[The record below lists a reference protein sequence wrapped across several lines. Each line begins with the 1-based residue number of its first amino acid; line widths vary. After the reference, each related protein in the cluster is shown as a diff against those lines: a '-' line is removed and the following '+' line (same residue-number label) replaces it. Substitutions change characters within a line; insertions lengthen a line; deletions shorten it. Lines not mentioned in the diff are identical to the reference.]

1 MIKKTSF
8 LLLFLFI
15 QSFLNAQDFTIDSFI
30 ADIIVNKDGRV
41 QVTENI
47 YTDFHKEKHGLYR
60 IIPYVFSNNGNKYK
74 TEIEDIN
81 VEGRNSKTKSKNGS
95 VELKIGDA
103 NAYVIGK
110 QLYKINY
117 VVQGPFIS
125 TDTFQEFYWNITGNE
140 WKAPINK
147 VKYKIIFPEAAAI
160 DGSNMKIFTG
170 QTHSTIA
177 EGSIIQERNIVYGMS
192 SRALAEGEGLT
203 IAIRMPAKY
212 IPDENTMTIKAPIIR
227 QAVPTSKQWPLAAA
241 VLAFLGGIVA
251 FWQKL
256 RGKGSEEET
265 IPQAY
270 PPLDLTPAE
279 VGAFYDHIVHDR
291 DIVSMLPY
299 WANQGFLSM
308 SYNANYGE
316 ISIKKIKDLD
326 QERPPYEY
334 TLFNAIFNFGNEV
347 ALSDLKEK
355 FYSSQAKVKSQIKK
369 EIIDLDM
376 YDENY
381 SFWFKSWRVWILIP
395 ILLPM
400 FIAAFIFGYWIVG
413 IALIITIVA
422 VIILSS
428 IGRKPSEKGQRVKQ
442 DLKGFL
448 AFLKNDNSP
457 EYEAIVK
464 KDPQYFEKVYP
475 YAVAFNLDKNFI
487 NKIRPYQSSAP
498 FWFGYYGIHSH
509 TPFNDFSDHF
519 KPKEIVSAF
528 TSYPASSG
536 GGGTSGGGF
545 SGGGFGG
552 GGGGS
557 W

>member
-1 MIKKTSF
+1 M
-8 LLLFLFI
+8 LLLMTFHI
-15 QSFLNAQDFTIDSFI
+15 IVKAQDFIIDSFI
-30 ADIIVNKDGRV
+30 SNIIINKDGKV
-41 QVTENI
+41 EVSENI
-47 YTDFHKEKHGLYR
+47 YVDFQKEKHGIYR
-60 IIPYVFSNNGNKYK
+60 TIPYVFSNNGNKYK
-74 TEIEDIN
+74 TEIDDII
-81 VEGRNSKTKSKNGS
+81 VEGRNSKTKRRNGS

-103 NAYVIGK
+103 DAYVNGK

-117 VVQGPFIS
+117 TVLGPFIN

-147 VKYKIIFPEAAAI
+147 VKYKITFPDVAAI

-170 QTHSTIA
+170 ETKSTVA

-192 SRALAEGEGLT
+192 SRALEEGEGLT
-203 IAIRMPAKY
+203 VAIRMPANY
-212 IPDENTMTIKAPIIR
+212 IPADRTMTVKPPLVR
-227 QAVPTSKQWPLAAA
+227 QSVPPSRQWPF
-241 VLAFLGGIVA
+241 VGIVLTFLA
-251 FWQKL
+251 GIVTFWSKL
-256 RGKGSEEET
+256 KGKASDEE
-265 IPQAY
+265 IVPQAY

-299 WANQGFLSM
+299 WAQQGFLTM
-308 SYNANYGE
+308 SYNPNYGE
-316 ISIKKIKDLD
+316 ISIKKLKDLD
-326 QERPPYEY
+326 GERPPYEY
-334 TLFNAIFNFGNEV
+334 TLFNAIFSFGTEV

-355 FYSSQAKVKSQIKK
+355 FYSQQAKVKSQIKK

-376 YDENY
+376 YDETY
-381 SFWFKSWRVWILIP
+381 SLWFKSWRVWILIP

-400 FIAAFIFGYWIVG
+400 FIAAFIFGYWLVG
-413 IALIITIVA
+413 IALIITIVG
-422 VIILSS
+422 VIIVASV
-428 IGRKPSEKGQRVKQ
+428 GRKPSEKGQRVKQ
-442 DLKGFL
+442 DLRGFL
-448 AFLKNDNSP
+448 AFLKNDNSA
-457 EYEAIVK
+457 EYEAIIK

-487 NKIRPYQSSAP
+487 NQIRPYQSTAP
-498 FWFGYYGIHSH
+498 FWFGYYGFHSH

-536 GGGTSGGGF
+536 GSGSSGGGF